1 MPIYTLYNRDSISPH
16 WNEWIICIWVSG
28 LLLGE
33 LTSPG
38 DRTGL
43 GSIKIFIIFLNVIA
57 IGIHVAAVFTN
68 DEYWPLLIYIRNLFV
83 GLSFLCCC
91 IQILDFLS
99 FHYLFGPWAIIISSL
114 IIDTGK
120 FLTVLMLFEFGFT
133 MLVLAMNQP
142 YYAPTGLQAGTVNL
156 PSSSI
161 AGPNLVQVQER
172 LFFSL
177 FGLTRPEDLKM
188 TNRIDDWTLELFKFV
203 FALYLLVTAIVLINL
218 LIAMMSDTYQR
229 IQVGCFLQCL
239 LSLLSSK
246 THYESN

>member
-1 MPIYTLYNRDSISPH
+1 MIFQIITSCMPIYTLYNRESIFPH
-16 WNEWIICIWVSG
+16 WNEWIICIWISG

-43 GSIKIFIIFLNVIA
+43 GSIKIVIIFLNVIA
-57 IGIHVAAVFTN
+57 IGIHCAAMFTN
-68 DEYWPLLIYIRNLFV
+68 SEYWPVLIYVRNLFC

-91 IQILDFLS
+91 VQILDFLS

-133 MLVLAMNQP
+133 MLVLAMNQA
-142 YYAPTGLQAGTVNL
+142 YYAPTDLQTGTPSL
-156 PSSSI
+156 PSGKETSPTPI
-161 AGPNLVQVQER
+161 QALER

-188 TNRIDDWTLELFKFV
+188 TNRIDDWTLELFKIV

-229 IQVGCFLQCL
+229 IQVTFQ
-239 LSLLSSK
+239 K
-246 THYESN
+246 TS